1 MEQGETVRQEI
12 QGHDG
17 PYGAPIDL
25 PAMEVRSDWI
35 DYNGHMNVAYYSQA
49 FDLSLDRLIEDNFGI
64 GEAYARDFRM
74 GPYALQT
81 HIHFI
86 GELLEGESF
95 FCRAYLV
102 DHDAKRLHMC
112 IEMINAATG
121 AIAAVMES
129 MTMNV
134 DLEARRAA
142 PYPDWAQARLATWAA
157 EHEGGTL
164 PSQVGATIGIRRKG

>member
-1 MEQGETVRQEI
+1 MEQAETAPKFE
-12 QGHDG
+12 GHDG

-25 PAMEVRSDWI
+25 PKMEVHPDWI
-35 DYNGHMNVAYYSQA
+35 DYNGHMNVAYYTQA
-49 FDLSLDRLIEDNFGI
+49 FDMALDRLIEDNFGI

-81 HIHFI
+81 HIHYL
-86 GELLEGESF
+86 GEMLEGEQF
-95 FCRAYLV
+95 YCRAYLI

-112 IEMINAATG
+112 VEMINDRTG
-121 AIAAVMES
+121 EVAAVMEN

-142 PYPDWAQARLATWAA
+142 PYPDWAQKRLQAWKS
-157 EHEGGTL
+157 EHQGVTL
-164 PSQVGATIGIRRKG
+164 PKQVGASIGIRRKG